1 MEIKQLADSI
11 QETWESPTECTSAEF
26 SYLIL
31 EPESKQAA
39 LSLVFETA
47 PKTYGGLVFK
57 SVRYGDKDAAGNL
70 TMVAVYGEDDSGGTS
85 INAGEEEEA
94 TVNFDC
100 SAETVHI
107 TQPIRQVCV
116 YSDSEEYQ
124 VGEEYN
130 EIPIGWNGK
139 SGSEAEYTGV
149 DINTGCSRESYTKT
163 MSRAKVESTAWKRKI
178 HGMVGTVN
186 SKPFKGWNAG
196 ELAFLGCS
204 YSAPT
209 SGSQKVTVSFNFLV
223 RLNEENANIAGKE
236 CGKKFGQEYLWAIQK
251 SEVDG
256 DNLSQKVAAVF
267 KAQVAQYYSFSSLGL

>member
-1 MEIKQLADSI
+1 MEIKQLADSV

-26 SYLIL
+26 SYLVL

-47 PKTYGGLVFK
+47 PKNYGGLTFK
-57 SVRYGDKDAAGNL
+57 SVRYEDKDAAGNL
-70 TMVAVYGEDDSGGTS
+70 TMVAVYGEDDSDGTS
-85 INAGEEEEA
+85 INSGEEEEA

-107 TQPIRQVCV
+107 TQAIKQVCV
-116 YSDSEEYQ
+116 YSNSKKYK
-124 VGEEYN
+124 VGTEYN

-139 SGSEAEYTGV
+139 SGSEAEYAGV
-149 DINTGCSRESYTKT
+149 DINTGCSRETYTKT

-178 HGMVGTVN
+178 HGLVGTVN
-186 SKPFKGWNAG
+186 STSFKGWNAG

-223 RLNEENANIAGKE
+223 RMNEDNTTIAGKK
-236 CGKKFGQEYLWAIQK
+236 CGKKLGQEYLWAIQE
-251 SEVDG
+251 SNVDG
-256 DNLSQKVAAVF
+256 DDLTQNVAAIF
-267 KAQVAQYYSFSSLGL
+267 RAQVSQYNSFSSLGL